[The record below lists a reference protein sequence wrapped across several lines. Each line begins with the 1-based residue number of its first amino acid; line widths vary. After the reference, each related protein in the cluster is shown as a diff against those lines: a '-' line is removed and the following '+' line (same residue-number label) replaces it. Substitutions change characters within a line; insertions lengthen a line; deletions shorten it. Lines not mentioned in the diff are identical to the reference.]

1 MAIGKLAALAGSK
14 LLSKATGGGGDSGG
28 DGEDGLNFLQKA
40 GMGMAAGGA
49 LAGAVSGSKSADNEA
64 DIIKQNQANESE
76 AMRKEQRANI
86 GKMLAQGAG
95 SGVGLSSFQDLF
107 NNQTIEDG
115 IQNAQSKQA
124 ANNLLAQ
131 TKNKKKSSLVGG
143 ITSLG
148 SQAVTLGSMMKED

>member
-1 MAIGKLAALAGSK
+1 MA
-14 LLSKATGGGGDSGG
+14 
-28 DGEDGLNFLQKA
+28 
-40 GMGMAAGGA
+40 GMAAQA
-49 LAGAVSGSKSADNEA
+49 AGTIAETISASKQADA
-64 DIIKQNQANESE
+64 QGDIIKQNQANESE
-76 AMRKEQRANI
+76 AMRKDQRANI
-86 GKMLAQGAG
+86 GKMLEQGAG
-95 SGVGLSSFQDLF
+95 SGVTLSSFQDLF